1 MNAIV
6 AIFTLS
12 IGMLLLFALL
22 VSSNSNA
29 SVGMRS
35 ADSSDSRRS
44 GSASQ
49 SLSSDRGTPSAI
61 AQVYKFLLIILMMLA
76 IFLAVMVGT

>member
-22 VSSNSNA
+22 VSSNANA
-29 SVGMRS
+29 SAGMRS
-35 ADSSDSRRS
+35 ADSSDTRRG

-49 SLSSDRGTPSAI
+49 SLRSDRATPSAM
-61 AQVYKFLLIILMMLA
+61 AQVYKFLLIILMVLA